1 LQTGNFNGSL
11 LQYIKTLDKTV
22 LSNRSCLPFL
32 SEDSLVHAKLL
43 EVRSW
48 SDVIDALKRIP
59 EFIRCLLDALMN
71 VFESFYAFIKVNAK
85 INTILDLALTD
96 TKQRFFWP
104 LTKPV

>member
-1 LQTGNFNGSL
+1 
-11 LQYIKTLDKTV
+11 
-22 LSNRSCLPFL
+22 
-32 SEDSLVHAKLL
+32 
-43 EVRSW
+43 
-48 SDVIDALKRIP
+48 
-59 EFIRCLLDALMN
+59 MN